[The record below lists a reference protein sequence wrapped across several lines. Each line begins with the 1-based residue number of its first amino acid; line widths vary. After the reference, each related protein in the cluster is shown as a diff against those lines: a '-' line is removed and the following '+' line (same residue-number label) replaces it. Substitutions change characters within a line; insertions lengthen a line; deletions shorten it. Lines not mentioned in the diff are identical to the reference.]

1 VTVTDRTTRTAER
14 LAAAGDPAA
23 RARYL
28 VARLRTGT
36 VSREQVALAARL
48 GAPVA
53 REVLPGEPLVDWAD
67 YTARKAAIAETQAIV
82 GRPSVVRCAADW
94 AERVLPAWERDRAG
108 DGRPRVAIAAAR
120 AWADCPCEGHEAAA
134 KAAADAA
141 SDASASAYAADA
153 AYYASASAYAA
164 AASASAYAYAACA
177 AYAAYAACA
186 AAAAAYASAT
196 TAYAAYAA
204 YVAAD
209 SDSEREWQ
217 RLRLAA
223 YVLGEVE

>member
-1 VTVTDRTTRTAER
+1 MTVTDRTTRTAER

-141 SDASASAYAADA
+141 SDASASAYAA
-153 AYYASASAYAA
+153 